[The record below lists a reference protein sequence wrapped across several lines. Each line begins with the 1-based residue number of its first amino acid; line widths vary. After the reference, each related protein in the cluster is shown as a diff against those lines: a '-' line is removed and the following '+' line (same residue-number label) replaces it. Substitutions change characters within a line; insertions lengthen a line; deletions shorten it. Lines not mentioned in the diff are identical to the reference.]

1 MKTKRRFPANI
12 MFDPAIFEWIVQQAE
27 TNDCSMSRIIEAAL
41 VVYMEKVAGEVKEGT
56 NENV

>member
-1 MKTKRRFPANI
+1 MKAKRRFPANI
-12 MFDPAIFEWIVQQAE
+12 MFDPAIFEWIVKQAE

>member
-27 TNDCSMSRIIEAAL
+27 TNSCSLSRVIEAAL
-41 VVYMEKVAGEVKEGT
+41 VDYMEKVAAEKIKE
-56 NENV
+56 E